1 MAVSFKKQY
10 YSQSDYL
17 KDVATQSHL
26 FSQNT
31 YNQFLQE
38 DAFKAKDY
46 LSTIAL
52 SSKNTSDTFN
62 FNDYKL
68 LDADDQMTY
77 LYTENL
83 LDRSETATDEETGEK
98 YNVYDRNKE
107 YLNQQIE
114 LKIDEQTYNNL
125 NFLER
130 TIHTI
135 GGILGTIF
143 NEAILGTLEG
153 LIDVFSA
160 GLGFTDFAAQD
171 ITGYSRNRETLERY
185 KRQYT
190 YLDKGTVGTLI
201 DDVIT
206 GVSQMA
212 PAFIPYA
219 GPALYWSSSAGKIA
233 EETIKSNPD
242 IDYGTL
248 LGYTAGSTVLSVGIE
263 KISKIFGGSAVDKV
277 LLRSTTSKAGSTI
290 TRFATETGTEALE
303 ESIDQFL
310 NSCLYTAMVD
320 PNAPVASIDEV
331 LYAGLIGGIIGGGFN
346 VGRIATTEK
355 GVLLDNGQLVS
366 KKQAESLG
374 LQGKELGKAQTL
386 NIKETLSRLN
396 QLNSRDAVG
405 DLRTKYHN
413 ESLEQIQKNHS
424 QEYQKAV
431 AKNEKNMEK
440 TAKVGLG
447 LAKILEVAGV
457 EKFVKATEFANYT
470 LEQKQK
476 YINNY
481 TQYNLRNAIGIS
493 AVEKEYAEKFKGST
507 LTINKTPPMIGRK
520 IRDAIKASYGIDV
533 YFGKLGFSDGLKKNN
548 ALTLNEKTIV
558 IDEDVLSTQSVDTI
572 INKYL
577 KEELVHTLQYKS
589 GIMTKDT
596 VVDLF
601 KTYNELSGIDN
612 KKEPNIKN
620 LRSYSEQQAKAMC
633 EMLLFDEIMISRMMP
648 RHTDVF
654 HKISNWLHRLK
665 DNIKTRKT
673 RKDKLK
679 YNLLLKTIN
688 KQKEANKEFSGEDKI
703 LGSYNQE
710 SFFDYLE
717 RFLKTKSSKITFVG
731 KTNDE
736 KADILRQNFGCTR
749 RFSLLIT
756 DDEVNIANII
766 DSVVN
771 DNIFVKQN
779 DSFHNFILKWLFPTN
794 IKFRKIQDIR
804 SFETTLKKAILLK
817 NKGLLPTEKQT
828 TEEINSLFD
837 KNNFNQKDLEE
848 ITINISSIDEFRLR
862 SAKNDAV
869 LNDFGFTETEID
881 DTLRFLETETMTRF
895 RSTRSDM
902 KIDTDTDVDDKKYGN
917 VFFNDKYMGSVQPE
931 HEKEASFIKKYNKP
945 EEAVVEFNQYINK
958 LKNDDSVEYFEIATA
973 LRTDDNLIERN
984 PNHIKHRI
992 IEVYG
997 KKRGEIVW
1005 KAIKKLRPMRRSS
1018 LNTIIK
1024 DALNTAKESKITDEK
1039 IEEISKN
1046 FGNKEI
1052 RNSLGAST
1060 VFEYRNYLY
1069 QKLGI
1074 KNRETAPP
1082 IDVIVS
1088 DMKKELENV
1097 EEDESE
1103 TKSKNSLRGKDIYH
1117 STLTDKEIKKFKS
1130 SEGLV
1135 WFSEKKEETHQYGG
1149 NTYSAKVNS
1158 DKVFD
1163 DTVSEE
1169 TLLEILDEAFKS
1181 GLNEIRFK
1189 ISNDPPKITTIAY
1202 KEGNILIDGVAKKGN
1217 LKDFIFINGRL
1228 PEGIA
1233 SAEGVAQRIR
1243 DKGYDYGLA
1252 IEDNLKEKTVFVVNP
1267 DVITDVK
1274 LIEKREFKPQQDL
1287 SKKQEEK
1294 PIKKEVAETKK
1305 EEPATKQKISTA
1317 PKSNSKT
1324 TQKKQTAKVA
1334 DKNKQDK
1341 NQISMFDKQESTKPT
1356 ELEKYKSA
1364 KQIAMFDGVK
1374 NEKELKKIKKRI
1386 ETSLDSW
1393 RKVKE
1398 KYPKNIKKQKEAD
1411 RNINKLE
1418 KQLKQINSG
1427 VIPFK
1432 IQDAAT
1438 TKNDTK
1444 EFITSQARE
1453 SSREIDTILDSRNI
1467 NPNLKKILNTDYS
1480 EMGFSDVQFV
1490 EEGVNEQQ
1498 NIIHIQ
1504 EFNEKNSKLLDRLEE
1519 NEIVEMLN
1527 QISTLPWN
1535 TTDLNKQRIEMSNR
1549 FLFALYVMQRKYK
1562 YTKETRDLAEKYLRI
1577 EASTSGTI
1585 LGVWSSLAE
1594 RADPINKLKENF
1606 EDAFGIDLKIDEQL
1620 EKDYKKAIHDRDF
1633 AKMKDCEEKLI
1644 ITISQQLPDD
1654 RYNMFKGKDYQ
1665 DKIARF
1671 KRFVGKMSSFRY
1683 FAMLTNPSTHIQNVI
1698 SNTSIKL
1705 LNDASSALMHQIEK
1719 NFDFEKY
1726 DQFKYEIKGK
1736 PDPRIINF
1744 VESQYGDKIDRIC
1757 KQGKYDRSDF
1767 DDLFSEALLENQ
1779 YKTKWLQ
1786 KWSDMVF
1793 DALSSMDRKF
1803 TRPALVKMMAK
1814 MIQANKM
1821 ISDEVLGFYDLLWKH
1836 NITNV
1841 RKVDGKTLGRI
1852 VVDGETFDF
1861 GVYIS
1866 DGVVK
1871 KQSDSGDL
1879 DINITHNITN
1889 KNKEE
1894 IDKILN
1900 KIKKTITT
1908 LSPSLVVAT
1917 QKDFINEQK
1926 LEMMLQ
1932 NATSR
1937 VMLQYLRRDNA
1948 FTKWWTNMEDKHWI
1962 LKIMMSAILPFPR
1975 VVSNMTIQLFQYTP
1989 IQLVRGLYRMFMN
2002 SKKGS
2007 WYSKKKK
2014 KYLPID
2020 QVMTDDSFY
2029 LANMSEMVAK
2039 GTIGTTLML
2048 FGFIL
2053 SAIGLIGLDEDDEY
2067 GGVVVKLG
2075 NFKIQLKS
2083 FAPALSPM
2091 LIGATFAHAEEYP
2104 DFFGRLKMTVNDLTM
2119 LGTFDSM
2126 FSYGQDLYTV
2136 PQNAMSNYFVQ
2147 FVPAILRNFNKIY
2160 SSEKQKDYSN
2170 WFTKTITRILDGIPA
2185 FREILPDK
2193 INPYTGE
2200 PVYAYGNW
2208 FLAAINMVNPV
2219 RVSVNVESDL
2229 SREAD
2234 RLSATT
2240 TGLEGR
2246 FTYNGEV
2253 YVIPNNKIESYQRYR
2268 ANYLKWLYAEYL
2280 DGERITVENEDG
2292 ERVDLLYSEMT
2303 DKQKANVIKSMYV
2316 KATEMSKIKY
2326 WTDLGNTYVC
2336 TDSKLFAEYSQE
2348 FKNVVYRPNWKR
2360 SKFLEG

>member
-1 MAVSFKKQY
+1 M
-10 YSQSDYL
+10 
-17 KDVATQSHL
+17 
-26 FSQNT
+26 
-31 YNQFLQE
+31 
-38 DAFKAKDY
+38 
-46 LSTIAL
+46 
-52 SSKNTSDTFN
+52 
-62 FNDYKL
+62 
-68 LDADDQMTY
+68 
-77 LYTENL
+77 
-83 LDRSETATDEETGEK
+83 
-98 YNVYDRNKE
+98 
-107 YLNQQIE
+107 
-114 LKIDEQTYNNL
+114 
-125 NFLER
+125 
-130 TIHTI
+130 
-135 GGILGTIF
+135 
-143 NEAILGTLEG
+143 
-153 LIDVFSA
+153 
-160 GLGFTDFAAQD
+160 
-171 ITGYSRNRETLERY
+171 
-185 KRQYT
+185 
-190 YLDKGTVGTLI
+190 DKGTVGTLI

-206 GVSQMA
+206 TVSQMA

-219 GPALYWSSSAGKIA
+219 GPTIYWSSSAGKIA

-248 LGYTAGSTVLSVGIE
+248 LVYTAGSTALSKGLE

-277 LLRSTTSKAGSTI
+277 LLKSTTSKAGSTI
-290 TRFATETGTEALE
+290 TRFATETGSEALE

-331 LYAGLIGGIIGGGFN
+331 LYAGLIGGIVGGGFN

-366 KKQAESLG
+366 KKQAEALG

-386 NIKETLSRLN
+386 NIQETLSRLN
-396 QLNSRDAVG
+396 QLNSRDAID

-431 AKNEKNMEK
+431 AKNEQNMEK

-457 EKFVKATEFANYT
+457 EKFVKASEFANYT

-481 TQYNLRNAIGIS
+481 TQYNLRTAIGIS

-507 LTINKTPPMIGRK
+507 LTINKAPSVIARK
-520 IRDAIKASYGIDV
+520 IRDTIKTSYGIDV

-558 IDEDVLSTQSVDTI
+558 IDEDVLNTQSVDTI

-589 GIMTKDT
+589 GIMTKKT

-601 KTYNELSGIDN
+601 KTYNELSGIDDE
-612 KKEPNIKN
+612 KAPKIKN

-673 RKDKLK
+673 KKDKLK

-688 KQKEANKEFSGEDKI
+688 KQREANKKFRGKDKI

-717 RFLKTKSSKITFVG
+717 RFLKTKNSEISFVG

-736 KADILRQNFGCTR
+736 KAEILRKKFGCTQG
-749 RFSLLIT
+749 FSLLIT
-756 DDEVNIANII
+756 DDEVSIANII

-771 DNIFVKQN
+771 DNITKN

-794 IKFRKIQDIR
+794 VKFRKIQDIR

-828 TEEINSLFD
+828 TEEINALFD
-837 KNNFNQKDLEE
+837 KNNFNQKDLEK
-848 ITINISSIDEFRLR
+848 ITINISSNDEFRLR
-862 SAKNDAV
+862 SAKTDAV
-869 LNDFGFTETEID
+869 KNDFGFTETEID
-881 DTLRFLETETMTRF
+881 DTLRFLEIETMTRF
-895 RSTRSDM
+895 RAKRSDM
-902 KIDTDTDVDDKKYGN
+902 KNDTTIDDEKYGEIA
-917 VFFNDKYMGSVQPE
+917 FNDKYTASVQPE
-931 HEKEASFIKKYNKP
+931 HEKEASFIKKYNTP
-945 EEAVVEFNQYINK
+945 EEAIIGFNEYINK

-973 LRTDDNLIERN
+973 LRTDDDLVERN
-984 PNHIKHRI
+984 PNHIKNTF
-992 IEVYG
+992 IEIYG

-1018 LNTIIK
+1018 LNLMIK
-1024 DALNTAKESKITDEK
+1024 DALKTAKESNITDEK

-1046 FGNKEI
+1046 FNNKEI
-1052 RNSLGAST
+1052 RNNLGAST
-1060 VFEYRNYLY
+1060 VFEYRDYLY

-1074 KNRETAPP
+1074 KKRETAPP
-1082 IDVIVS
+1082 IGDIIS

-1097 EEDESE
+1097 KDDETE
-1103 TKSKNSLRGKDIYH
+1103 IKSKNSLRGKTIYH
-1117 STLTDKEIKKFKS
+1117 STLTDELIKKFKIF
-1130 SEGLV
+1130 EEAV
-1135 WFSEKKEETHQYGG
+1135 WFSENKEETYQFGG
-1149 NTYSAKVNS
+1149 NTYSAKLDS

-1169 TLLEILDEAFKS
+1169 TLIEILDEAFKS

-1189 ISNDPPKITTIAY
+1189 ISNDPPKTRSITY
-1202 KEGNILIDGVAKKGN
+1202 KDGDILIDGVAKKGN
-1217 LKDFIFINGRL
+1217 LKDVVFINGRL
-1228 PEGIA
+1228 PEGIV
-1233 SAEGVAQRIR
+1233 SAEGVAKRIR

-1252 IEDNLKEKTVFVVNP
+1252 IEDNLKEESVFVVNP
-1267 DVITDVK
+1267 DIITDVK
-1274 LIEKREFKPQQDL
+1274 LVEKREFKPQQDS

-1294 PIKKEVAETKK
+1294 PIKKEVAKTKK
-1305 EEPATKQKISTA
+1305 EEPATT
-1317 PKSNSKT
+1317 PKNNVKT

-1334 DKNKQDK
+1334 DKNKK
-1341 NQISMFDKQESTKPT
+1341 ENEKPT
-1356 ELEKYKSA
+1356 ELQEYKSS
-1364 KQIAMFDGVK
+1364 KQIAMFDDIK
-1374 NEKELKKIKKRI
+1374 NEKELKKIRKRI

-1398 KYPKNIKKQKEAD
+1398 KYPYNNKKQKEAD

-1432 IQDAAT
+1432 TQAVAT

-1444 EFITSQARE
+1444 EFIASQARE
-1453 SSREIDTILDSRNI
+1453 SSREVDVILDSRNI
-1467 NPNLKKILNTDYS
+1467 NPNLKKILNTGYS
-1480 EMGFSDVQFV
+1480 EMGFSGVQFV
-1490 EEGVNEQQ
+1490 GEGINEQEEV
-1498 NIIHIQ
+1498 IHIQ
-1504 EFNEKNSKLLDRLEE
+1504 EFNEKNAKLIDRLKE
-1519 NEIVEMLN
+1519 NEIVEMLQ
-1527 QISTLPWN
+1527 QISTLSWS
-1535 TTDLNKQRIEMSNR
+1535 TTDFNKQRIERSNR

-1562 YTKETRDLAEKYLRI
+1562 YTKETIEIAEKYLRI
-1577 EASTSGTI
+1577 ETSNSGTL
-1585 LGVWSSLAE
+1585 LGIWSSLAE
-1594 RADPINKLKENF
+1594 KADPVNKLKDEF
-1606 EDAFGIDLKIDEQL
+1606 KDLFGIDLKIDEQL

-1671 KRFVGKMSSFRY
+1671 KRFIGKMSSFRY

-1698 SNTSIKL
+1698 SNTSIRL
-1705 LNDASSALMHQIEK
+1705 LNDASSVLMHQIEK
-1719 NFDFEKY
+1719 NLDFEKY

-1736 PDPRIINF
+1736 PDPRIVNF
-1744 VESQYGDKIDRIC
+1744 VESQFGDRIDRIC

-1767 DDLFSEALLENQ
+1767 DDLLGEALLENQ

-1814 MIQANKM
+1814 MIQANKL
-1821 ISDEVLGFYDLLWKH
+1821 ISNEVLGFYDLLWKH

-1852 VVDGETFDF
+1852 VIDGETFNF
-1861 GVYIS
+1861 GVYIPDS
-1866 DGVVK
+1866 VVK
-1871 KQSDSGDL
+1871 KQSDPSDL

-1894 IDKILN
+1894 IDKILK
-1900 KIKKTITT
+1900 KIKKTINT
-1908 LSPSLVVAT
+1908 LSPSLAVAT

-1926 LEMMLQ
+1926 LDMLLQ

-1948 FTKWWTNMEDKHWI
+1948 FTKWWTNMEDKNWI

-2014 KYLPID
+2014 KYVSID
-2020 QVMTDDSFY
+2020 QVMKDDSFY

-2039 GTIGTTLML
+2039 GTIGTTLMI

-2053 SAIGLIGLDEDDEY
+2053 SSIGLIGLDEDDEY

-2075 NFKIQLKS
+2075 DFKIQLKS

-2091 LIGATFAHAEEYP
+2091 LLGATFAYAEEYP
-2104 DFFGRLKMTVNDLTM
+2104 DFFDRLKMTVNDLTM

-2160 SSEKQKDYSN
+2160 SSEKQKDYSD
-2170 WFTKTITRILDGIPA
+2170 WFTKTITRILDGIPV

-2200 PVYAYGNW
+2200 PIYAYGNW
-2208 FLAAINMVNPV
+2208 FLAAINMVNPI

-2253 YVIPNNKIESYQRYR
+2253 YVIPNNKLENYQRYR
-2268 ANYLKWLYAEYL
+2268 ANYLEWLFAEYL
-2280 DGERITVENEDG
+2280 NGERITVENEDG

-2303 DKQKANVIKSMYV
+2303 DKQKQNVIKSMYV

-2336 TDSKLFAEYSQE
+2336 TDSKLFTEYIQE

>member
-26 FSQNT
+26 FSQNA

-38 DAFKAKDY
+38 DAFKAKNY
-46 LSTIAL
+46 LSTVAL

-83 LDRSETATDEETGEK
+83 LDRNETATDEETGKE

-107 YLNQQIE
+107 YLDYQIE
-114 LKIDEQTYNNL
+114 LKIDEQTYNSL
-125 NFLER
+125 TFLER
-130 TIHTI
+130 AFYTL
-135 GGILGTIF
+135 GGIVGTVF
-143 NEAILGTLEG
+143 NEAILGTIEG
-153 LIDVFSA
+153 FIDVFSV
-160 GLGFTDFAAQD
+160 GLGFKDFAAQD
-171 ITGYSRNRETLERY
+171 LTGYSRNKEALEKY

-206 GVSQMA
+206 GISQMA
-212 PAFIPYA
+212 PAFIPYV
-219 GPALYWSSSAGKIA
+219 GPTLYWSSTAGKVA
-233 EETIKSNPD
+233 EETIKANPD

-248 LGYTAGSTVLSVGIE
+248 LGYTAGGTVLSVGIE
-263 KISKIFGGSAVDKV
+263 KISKVFGGSAVDKV

-290 TRFATETGTEALE
+290 TKFATETGTEALE

-366 KKQAESLG
+366 KKQAETLG

-386 NIKETLSRLN
+386 NIQETLSRLN
-396 QLNSRDAVG
+396 QLNSRDAVD
-405 DLRTKYHN
+405 DLRAKYQN

-507 LTINKTPPMIGRK
+507 LTINKTPSVIARK
-520 IRDAIKASYGIDV
+520 IRDAIKTHYGVDV

-558 IDEDVLSTQSVDTI
+558 VDEDVLSTQSVDTI

-589 GIMTKDT
+589 GIMTKNT

-601 KTYNELSGIDN
+601 KTYNKLAGIDDE
-612 KKEPNIKN
+612 KTPRIKN

-633 EMLLFDEIMISRMMP
+633 EVLLFDEIMISRMMP

-673 RKDKLK
+673 KKDKLK

-688 KQKEANKEFSGEDKI
+688 KQKEANKKFSGKDKI

-717 RFLKTKSSKITFVG
+717 RYLKTKNSEISFVG

-736 KADILRQNFGCTR
+736 RAELLRTNFGCTR
-749 RFSLLIT
+749 RFSLLMT
-756 DDEVNIANII
+756 DEDVSVVNII

-771 DNIFVKQN
+771 DDIFVKQN
-779 DSFHNFILKWLFPTN
+779 DGFHNFILKWLFPTN
-794 IKFRKIQDIR
+794 VKFRKIQDIR

-828 TEEINSLFD
+828 TEEINILFD
-837 KNNFNQKDLEE
+837 KNNFSKKDLEK
-848 ITINISSIDEFRLR
+848 ININISSIDEFRLR
-862 SAKNDAV
+862 SAKTDAV
-869 LNDFGFTETEID
+869 VYDFGFTEIEID

-895 RSTRSDM
+895 RSKRSDM
-902 KIDTDTDVDDKKYGN
+902 KIDTDTDVDDKQYGEMG
-917 VFFNDKYMGSVQPE
+917 FNDKYTASVQPE
-931 HEKEASFIKKYNKP
+931 HEKEASFIKKYNTP
-945 EEAVVEFNQYINK
+945 EEAVIGFNEYINK
-958 LKNDDSVEYFEIATA
+958 VKNDDSVEYFEIATA
-973 LRTDDNLIERN
+973 LRTDDDLVERN
-984 PNHIKHRI
+984 PNHIKHTFI
-992 IEVYG
+992 KNYG
-997 KKRGEIVW
+997 EKRGEIIW
-1005 KAIKKLRPMRRSS
+1005 NAITKLKPMRRSS
-1018 LNTIIK
+1018 LNLMIK
-1024 DALNTAKESKITDEK
+1024 DALKTAKASNITDEK

-1046 FGNKEI
+1046 FNNKEI

-1060 VFEYRNYLY
+1060 VFEYRDYLY
-1069 QKLGI
+1069 QKLEI
-1074 KNRETAPP
+1074 KKRETAPP
-1082 IDVIVS
+1082 IDVIIS
-1088 DMKKELENV
+1088 DMKKELENIK
-1097 EEDESE
+1097 EDDSE
-1103 TKSKNSLRGKDIYH
+1103 KRPKNSLRGKTIYH
-1117 STLTDKEIKKFKS
+1117 STLTDEEIKKFKIL
-1130 SEGLV
+1130 EEAV
-1135 WFSEKKEETHQYGG
+1135 WFSENKEETYQFGG
-1149 NTYSAKVNS
+1149 NTYSAKLDS
-1158 DKVFD
+1158 DNVFD

-1181 GLNEIRFK
+1181 DLNEIRFK
-1189 ISNDPPKITTIAY
+1189 ISNDPPKTRSITY
-1202 KEGNILIDGVAKKGN
+1202 NEGNILVDGVVKKGN
-1217 LKDFIFINGRL
+1217 LKDFVFINGRL
-1228 PEGIA
+1228 PEGIV

-1252 IEDNLKEKTVFVVNP
+1252 IEDNLKEESVFVVNP
-1267 DVITDVK
+1267 DIITDVK
-1274 LIEKREFKPQQDL
+1274 LVEKREFKPQQDL

-1294 PIKKEVAETKK
+1294 PVKKEVVEVKK
-1305 EEPATKQKISTA
+1305 EEST
-1317 PKSNSKT
+1317 PKNDSKT

-1334 DKNKQDK
+1334 GKNKQDE
-1341 NQISMFDKQESTKPT
+1341 NQTSMFDKQENEKSTKPQ
-1356 ELEKYKSA
+1356 EYKSA
-1364 KQIAMFDGVK
+1364 KQIAMFDDIK

-1398 KYPKNIKKQKEAD
+1398 RYPKNIKKQKEAD

-1418 KQLKQINSG
+1418 KQLKQINNG
-1427 VIPFK
+1427 IIPFK
-1432 IQDAAT
+1432 TQDAAT
-1438 TKNDTK
+1438 SKNDTK
-1444 EFITSQARE
+1444 EFIASQARE
-1453 SSREIDTILDSRNI
+1453 SSREIDTILDPRNI

-1490 EEGVNEQQ
+1490 EEGINEQQ

-1504 EFNEKNSKLLDRLEE
+1504 EFNEKNAKLLDRLKE
-1519 NEIVEMLN
+1519 NEIVEMLQ

-1535 TTDLNKQRIEMSNR
+1535 TTDLNKQRIESSNR

-1562 YTKETRDLAEKYLRI
+1562 YTKETRELAEKYLRI
-1577 EASTSGTI
+1577 ETSISGTI
-1585 LGVWSSLAE
+1585 LGIWSSLAE
-1594 RADPINKLKENF
+1594 KADPINKLKENF
-1606 EDAFGIDLKIDEQL
+1606 KDAFGVDLKIDEQL

-1633 AKMKDCEEKLI
+1633 AKMKDCEEKII

-1683 FAMLTNPSTHIQNVI
+1683 FAMLTNPSTHIQNII
-1698 SNTSIKL
+1698 SNTSIRL
-1705 LNDASSALMHQIEK
+1705 LNDASSVLMHQIEK

-1726 DQFKYEIKGK
+1726 NQFRYEIKGK
-1736 PDPRIINF
+1736 PDPRIVNF
-1744 VESQYGDKIDRIC
+1744 VESQFGDKIDRIC

-1814 MIQANKM
+1814 MIQANK
-1821 ISDEVLGFYDLLWKH
+1821 IIPDDVLGFYDLLWKH

-1852 VVDGETFDF
+1852 VVDGEIFNF
-1861 GVYIS
+1861 GVYIPDS
-1866 DGVVK
+1866 VVK
-1871 KQSDSGDL
+1871 KQSKSNL
-1879 DINITHNITN
+1879 EINITHNITN

-1894 IDKILN
+1894 IDKTLN
-1900 KIKKTITT
+1900 KLKKIINT
-1908 LSPSLVVAT
+1908 LSPSLAVAT

-1926 LEMMLQ
+1926 LEMLLQ

-1975 VVSNMTIQLFQYTP
+1975 VVSNMTIQIFQYSP
-1989 IQLVRGLYRMFMN
+1989 FQLADGLFRMFMN
-2002 SKKGS
+2002 SKKGL

-2020 QVMTDDSFY
+2020 QVMMDDSFY
-2029 LANMSEMVAK
+2029 LANMSEKVAK
-2039 GTIGTTLML
+2039 GTVGTALML

-2067 GGVVVKLG
+2067 GGVVVKVG
-2075 NFKIQLKS
+2075 DFKMQLKS

-2091 LIGATFAHAEEYP
+2091 LIGATFAHAEKYP

-2200 PVYAYGNW
+2200 PIYAYGNW

-2219 RVSVNVESDL
+2219 RISVNVESDL

-2234 RLSATT
+2234 RLSAST

-2268 ANYLKWLYAEYL
+2268 ANYLKWLYDKYL
-2280 DGERITVENEDG
+2280 NGERITVENEDG

-2348 FKNVVYRPNWKR
+2348 FENVVYRPTWKR